1 MISSSTLPKPSK
13 RTTSLRKKFE
23 DSASVS
29 STSGVIE
36 SSRFDS
42 TGISMSHDELVP
54 GTSSQTGP
62 TSGNSGRIVARL
74 TECPSMAT
82 SRTSVAT
89 VEEYKRPY
97 QTTGSSPVKPVRNR
111 RKSGTN
117 GPAPGQ
123 AGSNSESIP
132 LLVQSRATVHASS
145 NHDTGRSRLRKAAS
159 PGNSV
164 AAAPKGN
171 VDEVAL
177 DSHIP
182 GQDELHGNI
191 VKLNAPSSAQSV
203 SPPAYS
209 SRDAAQFL
217 SPSALF
223 SSSNCVGGAE
233 KPASQSKTPALP
245 NSATTAPSTPT
256 KLNQRISQNPPK
268 VQKRSNNT
276 HAFNRY
282 DFIQCTKL

>member
-1 MISSSTLPKPSK
+1 
-13 RTTSLRKKFE
+13 
-23 DSASVS
+23 
-29 STSGVIE
+29 
-36 SSRFDS
+36 
-42 TGISMSHDELVP
+42 MSHDELVP
-54 GTSSQTGP
+54 GTSCQTG
-62 TSGNSGRIVARL
+62 TVSGNSGRIVARL
-74 TECPSMAT
+74 TECPSKAA

-97 QTTGSSPVKPVRNR
+97 TATNSSPVKPVRNR
-111 RKSGTN
+111 RKSGTSGN
-117 GPAPGQ
+117 TGSLVSTGQ
-123 AGSNSESIP
+123 NSNTESIP

-145 NHDTGRSRLRKAAS
+145 NHDTSRSRLRKPVS
-159 PGNSV
+159 PGNGFSQNSV
-164 AAAPKGN
+164 APAPKGN

-191 VKLNAPSSAQSV
+191 VKIAPSSAQSV

-209 SRDAAQFL
+209 SRDAAQYL

-223 SSSNCVGGAE
+223 SSSNCVGDQ
-233 KPASQSKTPALP
+233 PSSQSKTPALL

-256 KLNQRISQNPPK
+256 KNQRTNQNPPK